1 LVWFVIIGVP
11 GTFAAWLSILANWRH
26 GVLMLLVYVPIGG
39 AISLWMWPNTMPLLF
54 KDILFVGPIY
64 VALFLLSMTELRRV
78 PVPRGLT
85 LTMVLLAM
93 IVLLQLFNPKLD
105 NVMVGVVGAKV
116 WLFYLPLVFV
126 GAVAIRDRDDLVRLL
141 RVIIVIAIV
150 PCAVGLTQWGLSNSI
165 GYRAAIQMFY
175 GAAAAAATQ
184 QFGQFDFG
192 TDLFRIP
199 STFTF
204 IAGYS
209 GFTLSMLV
217 PTYAL
222 IRLDPSPMWRRF
234 GRIMLGVVI
243 ISALLSGARA
253 NFIFVPLLMALIL
266 ALDARLR
273 GIVAGLLLLPP
284 FLLAI
289 LEVSGLHLSAIITG
303 TGTLVSH
310 YKSDLI
316 IPSVIDAIRTW
327 PMGQGSGMNTGAAR
341 HVMSSAAAHRFSPVE
356 SYYARAII
364 ELGIPGFL
372 VVVSLFGAMVLRGF
386 ACLAATTDRACKS
399 CAAALL
405 AYLIVII
412 FHSLKGWQI
421 DADPVNI
428 YFWLFAGILFKLPL
442 IASEPAANRGEFAQA
457 AGRRRIIRTPR
468 HQPAI

>member
-1 LVWFVIIGVP
+1 MATASNALVWLAIIGVP
-11 GTFAAWLSILANWRH
+11 ATFAIWLSILADWRR
-26 GVLMLLVYVPIGG
+26 GILMLLAYVPVGG
-39 AISLWMWPNTMPLLF
+39 AISLWMWPNTLPLLF

-64 VALFLLSMTELRRV
+64 FALFLLAAPELRRS
-78 PVPRGLT
+78 PVSRS
-85 LTMVLLAM
+85 LTMIMLLFAA
-93 IVLLQLFNPKLD
+93 IVLLQMFNPKLD
-105 NVMVGVVGAKV
+105 NIFVGAVGAKV

-126 GAVAIRDRDDLVRLL
+126 GAAAVRDRDDLVRVL
-141 RVIIVIAIV
+141 RVMVAIAVV
-150 PCAVGLTQWGLSNSI
+150 PCAVGLAQWALSNSM
-165 GYRAAIQMFY
+165 GYRPAIVLFY

-184 QFGQFDFG
+184 QFGRFDFG

-222 IRLDPSPMWRRF
+222 IRIDPSPVWRRF

-243 ISALLSGARA
+243 VSALLSGARA
-253 NFIFVPLLMALIL
+253 NFIFIPLLMALIL
-266 ALDARLR
+266 ALDARLK

-289 LEVSGLHLSAIITG
+289 LEVSGLQLSAIVTG

-316 IPSVIDAIRTW
+316 IPAVIDAMRSS
-327 PMGQGSGMNTGAAR
+327 PMGLGSGMNTGAAR
-341 HVMSSAAAHRFSPVE
+341 HVMSAIAAQKFSPVE

-372 VVVSLFGAMVLRGF
+372 VLERDGMRLIRIGGF
-386 ACLAATTDRACKS
+386 
-399 CAAALL
+399 
-405 AYLIVII
+405 
-412 FHSLKGWQI
+412 
-421 DADPVNI
+421 
-428 YFWLFAGILFKLPL
+428 
-442 IASEPAANRGEFAQA
+442 
-457 AGRRRIIRTPR
+457 PR
-468 HQPAI
+468 VA